1 MKFSALGDQAVVVTF
16 GEEIDLDI
24 YENVQKLRGL
34 LQGNPFYGLIEC
46 VPSFTS
52 LTVYY
57 DVYKLWKGY
66 ERKVVPYDFVCE
78 YVNRLFRHNQ
88 NNTKKQCDYI
98 SIPVCYGGE
107 YGPDLKEVAAYH
119 GLCTSEVIRLHSE
132 ATYFVY
138 MLGFTPGFPYL
149 GGMPKE
155 LETPRKQTPRLQIAP
170 GSVGIGGSQTGIYP
184 LETPGGW
191 NIIGRTPIALFQ
203 PNEEKPTYV
212 QSGMYL
218 RFTPISEEE
227 YMVMEELGHE
237 H

>member
-16 GEEIDLDI
+16 GESIQMDI
-24 YENVQKLRGL
+24 YENVQQLFQSLK
-34 LQGNPFYGLIEC
+34 QNPFSGMIEC

-57 DVYKLWKGY
+57 DLYTLWKRY
-66 ERKVVPYDFVCE
+66 ERNIVPYDYICE
-78 YVNRLFRHNQ
+78 YISKLYSSEKNEL
-88 NNTKKQCDYI
+88 KKQFNHI
-98 SIPVCYGGE
+98 TIPVCYGGE
-107 YGPDLKEVAAYH
+107 YGPDLEEVASYH
-119 GLCTSEVIRLHSE
+119 KLQAEDVIRIHSE
-132 ATYFVY
+132 TTYFVY

-149 GGMPKE
+149 GGLSKE

-191 NIIGRTPIALFQ
+191 NIIGRTPISLFH
-203 PNEEKPTYV
+203 PEAESPTYI

-218 RFTPISEEE
+218 RFTPITEKE
-227 YMVMEELGHE
+227 YVTLEGDKK
-237 H
+237 

>member
-16 GEEIDLDI
+16 GEKIDLDI
-24 YENVQKLRGL
+24 YENVQNLRQAL
-34 LQGNPFYGLIEC
+34 KRHPFHGMIEC

-57 DVYKLWKGY
+57 DVYELWEKK
-66 ERKVVPYDFVCE
+66 ERKVVPYDYVCK
-78 YVNRLFRHNQ
+78 YINQLLSHNQ
-88 NNTKKQCDYI
+88 NKEQKQYDSI
-98 SIPVCYGGE
+98 SIPVCYGGK
-107 YGPDLKEVAAYH
+107 YGPDLEEVAAYH
-119 GLCTSEVIRLHSE
+119 GLRVEDVIRLHSE
-132 ATYFVY
+132 ETYFVY

-149 GGMPKE
+149 GGMRKE
-155 LETPRKQTPRLQIAP
+155 IETPRKQTPRLQIAS

-218 RFTPISEEE
+218 RFIPITEEE
-227 YMVMEELGHE
+227 YWVMEGARK
-237 H
+237 